1 MEMEINVINNK
12 IFTNLLKNK
21 SKRKRNFIY
30 HFLVKSKPHERID
43 LLITA
48 CVNIYQKKKYSNSN
62 ENMLFL
68 RKTDETIWNLPIPL
82 SKRKP
87 LSSNPP
93 YFWAI
98 FSWLF
103 MTLFFQEGVFVQISK
118 ARPPIIFFFLRRG
131 NYVAISLSF
140 SFLTASWI
148 ILLRSFKTFVILP
161 SCDLATASTILLPIK
176 SPAASAVFWIALFE
190 TVLSASV
197 ADYLVWSRSFG
208 LICHS
213 SFSLYFY

>member
-1 MEMEINVINNK
+1 MK
-12 IFTNLLKNK
+12 QFGTPP
-21 SKRKRNFIY
+21 Y
-30 HFLVKSKPHERID
+30 
-43 LLITA
+43 
-48 CVNIYQKKKYSNSN
+48 
-62 ENMLFL
+62 LFL
-68 RKTDETIWNLPIPL
+68 RE
-82 SKRKP
+82 
-87 LSSNPP
+87 NPFQVTP

-103 MTLFFQEGVFVQISK
+103 MTPFFQEGVFVQISK
-118 ARPPIIFFFLRRG
+118 ARPSIIFFLRGG
-131 NYVAISLSF
+131 NYVGISLSF

-161 SCDLATASTILLPIK
+161 SYDLATASTILLPIK

-208 LICHS
+208 FICRS